1 MMSDPVSF
9 MNSYNEVVFDN
20 FIAVLKQN
28 LMFQTQL
35 KITEGQKIKIDE
47 LTKELTQKNEDAQRV
62 GQLDTDRHRIQSA
75 LNEKSQEVTS
85 LRAQVDILNREVGQI
100 KTLQSDLNNLKEELE
115 QKTKKIQILES
126 KYNISSDSVS
136 TKRNDDEL
144 KSLQLGSGG
153 LF

>member
-1 MMSDPVSF
+1 MSDPVSF

>member
-1 MMSDPVSF
+1 MSDPVSF

-35 KITEGQKIKIDE
+35 KITEGQKIKIEE
-47 LTKELTQKNEDAQRV
+47 LTKELTQKNEDAQRF

-100 KTLQSDLNNLKEELE
+100 KTLQNDLNNLKEELE

-136 TKRNDDEL
+136 TKRNDEEL

>member
-1 MMSDPVSF
+1 MSDPVSF

-35 KITEGQKIKIDE
+35 KITEGQKIKIEE
-47 LTKELTQKNEDAQRV
+47 LTKELTQKNEDAQRF

-100 KTLQSDLNNLKEELE
+100 ETLQSDLNNLKEELE

-136 TKRNDDEL
+136 TKRNDEEL

>member
-1 MMSDPVSF
+1 MSDPVSF

-35 KITEGQKIKIDE
+35 KITEGQKIKIEE

-100 KTLQSDLNNLKEELE
+100 ETLQSDLNNLKEELE

-136 TKRNDDEL
+136 TKRNDEEL

>member
-1 MMSDPVSF
+1 MSDPVSF

-35 KITEGQKIKIDE
+35 KITEGQKIKIEE

-100 KTLQSDLNNLKEELE
+100 KTLQNDLNNLKEELE

-136 TKRNDDEL
+136 TKRNDEEL